1 MAGNVKEWCW
11 NEAGSGKRFIMGGAW
26 DEPLYMFN
34 NADARSPF
42 DRSPDFGFRCAK
54 YDFTHGVAKAGAPV
68 IHPVRDLIARSPFP
82 IHCSV
87 CTRAC
92 IV

>member
-1 MAGNVKEWCW
+1 MSWFGAYDMAGNVKEWCW

-42 DRSPDFGFRCAK
+42 DRSADFGFRCAK
-54 YDFTHGVAKAGAPV
+54 YDFTHASRKLGLRLF
-68 IHPVRDLIARSPFP
+68 IR
-82 IHCSV
+82 
-87 CTRAC
+87 
-92 IV
+92 